1 MKSEKV
7 YQTIPGDLF
16 LTDFTNDEFKFE
28 KISPEMIQE
37 TILQIETKTSLD
49 IDGLNTKVLKSVAS
63 CIACPLAHIFNLSF
77 ESGLVPTID
86 SRFLELYQFLKPE
99 HLTFS
104 EL

>member
-1 MKSEKV
+1 M
-7 YQTIPGDLF
+7 
-16 LTDFTNDEFKFE
+16 TDFTNDEFKFE

-77 ESGLVPTID
+77 ESGLVPTRLKV
-86 SRFLELYQFLKPE
+86 SRTVPVFKAGASDIFGSYRQRRL
-99 HLTFS
+99 
-104 EL
+104 